1 MQRQESGDLLI
12 VSTNL
17 DYLSISYDRVL
28 RIFSTVASS
37 VIKRFER
44 DCVVCPPQQKSGL
57 FRTGQVD
64 NIDHN
69 PSSVTS
75 VDSFH
80 GTAHSLC
87 QHPTEDNKGMERDQ
101 IVLDETSTDKQIPPL
116 PLAYTNILPA
126 APMPKEVKA
135 PVIQGPMRPEAK
147 KFSENR
153 KSEYKWLGKVMSL
166 VEEGIVE
173 AGDFVSWAAYHASM
187 QGERKQALS

>member
-1 MQRQESGDLLI
+1 
-12 VSTNL
+12 
-17 DYLSISYDRVL
+17 
-28 RIFSTVASS
+28 
-37 VIKRFER
+37 
-44 DCVVCPPQQKSGL
+44 
-57 FRTGQVD
+57 
-64 NIDHN
+64 
-69 PSSVTS
+69 
-75 VDSFH
+75 
-80 GTAHSLC
+80 
-87 QHPTEDNKGMERDQ
+87 MERHQ

-166 VEEGIVE
+166 VEEGILE

-187 QGERKQALS
+187 QGETGKIPKLIALMPMFRDPSHSFAMIMHCMKTNKAATQLLNPGQIPVLTMDQPLYAIGKQIQWNLPELYGEDKYVVMLGPLHIEMAGLKMIGNLLEGSGW